1 LLRSK
6 VLQKTFSTKI
16 RLGDH
21 ILSTNPDC
29 DSNVCSLPYQEY
41 SVVQAIIHP
50 LYGVGGKFRNDI
62 AILQLDFPAQLNR
75 SLMLCP
81 ACLVVLSVAAT
92 NQLVNKVALVASTRL
107 VNFQASAAIYLSA
120 DLQQILT

>member
-1 LLRSK
+1 MYYFYEYIKNILVSISLGK
-6 VLQKTFSTKI
+6 VRFCSGLKFFKKFSTKI

-41 SVVQAIIHP
+41 GIVQAIIHP

-62 AILQLDFPAQLNR
+62 AILQLDFPAQLNG
-75 SLMLCP
+75 
-81 ACLVVLSVAAT
+81 
-92 NQLVNKVALVASTRL
+92 K
-107 VNFQASAAIYLSA
+107 
-120 DLQQILT
+120 